1 MLEGANNNGI
11 NIVLIHDYSE
21 SKKTVIVEEIFKKY
35 CGNKDTLISGQ
46 FGSAAVARN
55 EGLKVCKTKWVC
67 FWDSDDVVHAEKF
80 NELMLNANLENCDI
94 ISETDLNCSNIC
106 LLLFY

>member
-1 MLEGANNNGI
+1 MLEDAHNNGI

-21 SKKTVIVEEIFKKY
+21 SKKTVLVEEIFKKY

-55 EGLKVCKTKWVC
+55 EGLKVCKKLFVLC
-67 FWDSDDVVHAEKF
+67 GSPGLVVIPWRR
-80 NELMLNANLENCDI
+80 LM
-94 ISETDLNCSNIC
+94 S
-106 LLLFY
+106 